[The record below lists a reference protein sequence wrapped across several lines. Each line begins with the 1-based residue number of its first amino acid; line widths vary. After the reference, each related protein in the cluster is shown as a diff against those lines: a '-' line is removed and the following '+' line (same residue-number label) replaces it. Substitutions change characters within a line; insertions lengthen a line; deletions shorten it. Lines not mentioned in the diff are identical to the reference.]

1 MEKSAITSM
10 AQLCRMP
17 LASEDV
23 SGNDEERWSALMV
36 SAQSGNEPDYRF
48 LLGELSVCISRYL
61 YSRFGAHHFIEDCVQ
76 ETLIAIHQAR
86 HTYDARRRF
95 RPWLFAIVRHK
106 AIDMF
111 RRQRSQQQLATAQQ
125 ELRMTDAAG
134 QNISPME
141 EDLAQGQ
148 LLLSLSPQYREAITL
163 TKIIG
168 MSNAEAAAR
177 LSISEGAVKVR
188 VHRAISKLKQL
199 LEAETA

>member
-1 MEKSAITSM
+1 
-10 AQLCRMP
+10 
-17 LASEDV
+17 
-23 SGNDEERWSALMV
+23 
-36 SAQSGNEPDYRF
+36 
-48 LLGELSVCISRYL
+48 
-61 YSRFGAHHFIEDCVQ
+61 
-76 ETLIAIHQAR
+76 
-86 HTYDARRRF
+86 
-95 RPWLFAIVRHK
+95 
-106 AIDMF
+106 MF